1 MVTEKRPKR
10 VRKVT
15 KLKPGQVLRVRVTSK
30 CRVAVKVPSGSEVA
44 IERDNLS

>member
-15 KLKPGQVLRVRVTSK
+15 KLKPGDVLRVTVYEK
-30 CRVAVKVPSGSEVA
+30 CRVPVKVPKGSDVEV
-44 IERDNLS
+44 EKKEL